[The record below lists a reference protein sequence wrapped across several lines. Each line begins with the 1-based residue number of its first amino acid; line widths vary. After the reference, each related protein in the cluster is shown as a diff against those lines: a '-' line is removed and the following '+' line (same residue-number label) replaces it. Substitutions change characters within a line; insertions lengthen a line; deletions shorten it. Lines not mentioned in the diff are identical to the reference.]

1 MLKEKIMIVDDDPY
15 MRSALSLGLSKLNRK
30 GEIFSSAEDALN
42 YINKNS
48 NDFSLI
54 ISDLN
59 LSGMDGVSFLNE
71 IKKIKDFKNTPFV
84 IITAYGTIESAIIAI
99 KNGAADYLLKPFS
112 ISDLENTIKNIEKII
127 YEKRSFEKNGIN
139 FIKNSATYDAD
150 TNDIDIN
157 DNNNDDDDSNKDI
170 NVCLDNNIKNSINSI
185 NSTTIIN
192 LKNHK
197 NKIINDKVNN
207 FVFLSEKMKK
217 IESFINIIA
226 PTDATVLITGESGTG
241 KEVVAKYLHNKSGRN
256 GNFIAVNCSAIVP
269 TLLES
274 ELFGHEKGAFTG
286 ASARKTGKFEL
297 ANNGTILLDEIGDM
311 DKNLQSKILRTLQE
325 HYIDRVGGDSPVH
338 INTRVIAATNKDLKK
353 MVEEGTFRED
363 LFYRLNVLPIELPP
377 LRDRK
382 IDIKPLSVY
391 FIKKYSKK
399 YYRNINDISKDALD
413 YLASLSYRGNVRE
426 LENIIERGVIL
437 AQNSDI
443 LNISH
448 LSKFDIINSPINSLD
463 NKLSKLSKLNY
474 SADNNAIP
482 DNRNNKINKGVS
494 KGKDSTIDI
503 IDKDKNIY
511 NAYTDKIDGYRYKDI
526 IEDTGI
532 DITDI
537 TIDKDIHKYGYNYKQ
552 DDNDSRTNGSD
563 EINERQNIS
572 MNNLNNMLNNSVNG
586 NENNNIINNVINGD
600 PDYNNNVGIC
610 DNSELFD
617 VLSIKEMEK
626 KLIAAALKKTGGNKN
641 KASELLGVTARTLR
655 NKLKEFEIQDK

>member
-48 NDFSLI
+48 NDFFLI

-139 FIKNSATYDAD
+139 FIKNSAAYDTDAD
-150 TNDIDIN
+150 DIDIN
-157 DNNNDDDDSNKDI
+157 DNNNDDDDSNKDT

-377 LRDRK
+377 LRERK

-391 FIKKYSKK
+391 FIKKYARK
-399 YYRNINDISKDALD
+399 YYRDINIISEDALD
-413 YLASLSYRGNVRE
+413 YLMSLDYKGNVRE

-448 LSKFDIINSPINSLD
+448 LSRLDILSGSYNNNNNADNLSRLFEYTCGQNNKKSIIINTIDTGNTG
-463 NKLSKLSKLNY
+463 NM
-474 SADNNAIP
+474 NNAN
-482 DNRNNKINKGVS
+482 D
-494 KGKDSTIDI
+494 DSLNTIGD
-503 IDKDKNIY
+503 
-511 NAYTDKIDGYRYKDI
+511 
-526 IEDTGI
+526 
-532 DITDI
+532 
-537 TIDKDIHKYGYNYKQ
+537 
-552 DDNDSRTNGSD
+552 
-563 EINERQNIS
+563 
-572 MNNLNNMLNNSVNG
+572 NLNNNNDNDNDNDKSPDINDVINI
-586 NENNNIINNVINGD
+586 NSIDKYNCNIENNLA
-600 PDYNNNVGIC
+600 DYNKYNKMDILN
-610 DNSELFD
+610 
-617 VLSIKEMEK
+617 IKEMEK
-626 KLIAAALKKTGGNKN
+626 KLIGEALKKTGGNKN
-641 KASELLGVTARTLR
+641 KASELLGITSRTLR
-655 NKLKEFEIQDK
+655 NKLKEFETEDK

>member
-1 MLKEKIMIVDDDPY
+1 MLKDKIMIVDDDPY

-30 GEIFSSAEDALN
+30 GEIFSSAEDALT

-71 IKKIKDFKNTPFV
+71 IKKIKDFENTPFV

-127 YEKRSFEKNGIN
+127 NEKRSFEKNGIN
-139 FIKNSATYDAD
+139 FIKNSAEDD
-150 TNDIDIN
+150 TTDIDID
-157 DNNNDDDDSNKDI
+157 DNNNDDDDSNKDT
-170 NVCLDNNIKNSINSI
+170 NVCLDNNIKNSINS
-185 NSTTIIN
+185 TTLIN
-192 LKNHK
+192 LKNRKNHK
-197 NKIINDKVNN
+197 NEIINDKVNN

-241 KEVVAKYLHNKSGRN
+241 KEVIAKYLHNKSGRN

-377 LRDRK
+377 LRERK

-399 YYRNINDISKDALD
+399 YYRNINDISKEALD

-448 LSKFDIINSPINSLD
+448 LSRLDMLSGLYSKNSNNNNENNLD
-463 NKLSKLSKLNY
+463 LLFTS
-474 SADNNAIP
+474 DGWQ
-482 DNRNNKINKGVS
+482 NNK
-494 KGKDSTIDI
+494 
-503 IDKDKNIY
+503 
-511 NAYTDKIDGYRYKDI
+511 KDI
-526 IEDTGI
+526 IINTNTIYVGNTDNINNADDDNLNTISGNIDNINTNDDSNYNNGKNNNSTNNNKSPDISDINYTTDINSINKYNYNIENNLADYNKYNKI
-532 DITDI
+532 DI
-537 TIDKDIHKYGYNYKQ
+537 
-552 DDNDSRTNGSD
+552 
-563 EINERQNIS
+563 
-572 MNNLNNMLNNSVNG
+572 LN
-586 NENNNIINNVINGD
+586 
-600 PDYNNNVGIC
+600 
-610 DNSELFD
+610 
-617 VLSIKEMEK
+617 IKEMEK
-626 KLIAAALKKTGGNKN
+626 KLIGEALKKTGGNKN
-641 KASELLGVTARTLR
+641 KASELLGITSRTLR
-655 NKLKEFEIQDK
+655 NKLKEFKSEDK